1 MGADTTG
8 PLVIGKKALI
18 VIQLNGV
25 LSAETTGAFDSALA
39 DLLQDSRWAEKAK
52 RVGTIITDQP

>member
-25 LSAETTGAFDSALA
+25 LSAETTGAFDTALA
-39 DLLQDSRWAEKAK
+39 NLLQDSRWAEKAK

>member
-1 MGADTTG
+1 LGADTTG

-25 LSAETTGAFDSALA
+25 LSAEITGKFDTELKK
-39 DLLQDSRWAEKAK
+39 LLKDPRWAEKAK

>member
-1 MGADTTG
+1 
-8 PLVIGKKALI
+8 LVIGKKALI